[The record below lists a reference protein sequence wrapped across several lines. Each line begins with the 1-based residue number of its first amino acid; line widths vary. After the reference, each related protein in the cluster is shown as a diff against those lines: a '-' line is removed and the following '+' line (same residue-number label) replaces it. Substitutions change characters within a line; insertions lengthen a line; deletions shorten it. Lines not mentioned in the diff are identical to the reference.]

1 MRVIE
6 GTTIKINRGDILPLK
21 LTIPISDEENY
32 VFQIGDVV
40 RFAVYGKKQYQNEP
54 YVLKEIVV
62 QEETEHVNFVI
73 ESEEMKFGD
82 IINKPTTYWYE
93 VELNGEQTVIG
104 YDDDG
109 AKEFIL
115 YPEGSE
121 VL

>member
-6 GTTIKINRGDILPLK
+6 GTTIKINRGDILPLR

>member
-6 GTTIKINRGDILPLK
+6 GTTIKINRGDILPLR

-104 YDDDG
+104 YDDGG

>member
-6 GTTIKINRGDILPLK
+6 GTTIKINRGDILPLR
-21 LTIPISDEENY
+21 LTIPISDDENY

-54 YVLKEIVV
+54 YVLKEIIVT
-62 QEETEHVNFVI
+62 EETEHVNFVI
-73 ESEEMKFGD
+73 TSEEMKFGD
-82 IINKPTTYWYE
+82 IINKPVDYWYE

-109 AKEFIL
+109 AKILTL

-121 VL
+121 VI